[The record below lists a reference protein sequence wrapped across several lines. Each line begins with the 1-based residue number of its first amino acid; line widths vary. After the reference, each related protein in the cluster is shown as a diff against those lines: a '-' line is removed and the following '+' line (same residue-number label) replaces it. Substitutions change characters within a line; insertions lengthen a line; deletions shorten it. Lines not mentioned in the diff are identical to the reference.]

1 MQVELTSGTM
11 HEVINIQDEHVAG
24 IIHPETSQS
33 GFQFT
38 DDMLVQAI
46 DNPVNSPS
54 LESRARLSTKVAIIV
69 DDATRPTPTRRIIPI
84 ILQKLSMAGIKDKN
98 ISITIGTGLHRPTTD
113 EERKKILG
121 SDILSRFDV
130 SDNDARNPDDFALA
144 GTIAGGKEIYLN
156 KRILEADLVIS
167 IGVVKSHAFAGFTGG
182 AKSILP
188 GVASQRTIH
197 ENHSFYNIEYPR
209 GVLGSCEMSATR
221 AEMEAAAKLVNPFI
235 VNVVLT
241 GSGEI
246 IFAAAG
252 DVVDAHRYAVD
263 FYKRLSVRT
272 FPEKVDIAIVHG
284 GLAGSINFYQ
294 ALFGCNVVKTT
305 ERPIL
310 KKNGIVILFAECR
323 EGTGSKLFEQIMPAF
338 STPDEIL
345 QYLSANKTFDDQWAI
360 QFLATFLRDIKVFV
374 VSKGISAKTAEILR
388 VRLFNSA
395 DEAVNAAIKLAGSNY
410 RLAIIENPDIL
421 IVNLA

>member
-241 GSGEI
+241 GSDEI

>member
-1 MQVELTSGTM
+1 MKVELTSGMM
-11 HEVINIQDEHVAG
+11 HEVINIKDEHVAG
-24 IIHPETSQS
+24 IIHPEASQT
-33 GFQFT
+33 GLLFT

-46 DNPVNSPS
+46 DNPINSPS
-54 LESRARLSTKVAIIV
+54 LESRAKLSTKVAIIV

-84 ILQKLSMAGIKDKN
+84 ILQKLSVAGIKDNN
-98 ISITIGTGLHRPTTD
+98 ISIIIGTGLHRPTTD

-130 SDNDARNPDDFALA
+130 SDNNARNPDDFELA
-144 GTIAGGKEIYLN
+144 GTIVGGKEIYLN
-156 KRILEADLVIS
+156 KRILKADLVIS

-252 DVVDAHRYAVD
+252 DVVDAHRAAVN
-263 FYKRLSVRT
+263 FYKRIAART
-272 FPEKVDIAIVHG
+272 INEEVDIAIVHG

-323 EGTGSKLFEQIMPAF
+323 EGTGSILFEQVMPAF

-345 QYLSANKTFDDQWAI
+345 KFLSANKTFDDQWAI

-388 VRLFNSA
+388 VKLFNSA
-395 DEAVNAAIKLAGSNY
+395 NEAVNEAINLAGPNY